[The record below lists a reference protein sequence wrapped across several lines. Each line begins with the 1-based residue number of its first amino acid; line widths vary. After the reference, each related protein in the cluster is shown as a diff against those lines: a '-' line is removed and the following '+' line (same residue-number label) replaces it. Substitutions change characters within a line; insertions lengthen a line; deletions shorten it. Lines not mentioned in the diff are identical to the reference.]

1 MGKGV
6 WIDELSDV
14 LFWDVE
20 RKSLDS
26 QKHIRWIIER
36 VLEKGNYSDWLAL
49 KTNVTKETLEK
60 EFNRLRIDPKS
71 RNFLRRYL
79 HGTDQLSR

>member
-1 MGKGV
+1 MEEGV
-6 WIDELSDV
+6 WIDQLSDV

-20 RKSLDS
+20 RDSLDP

-60 EFNRLRIDPKS
+60 EFDRLRIDPKS

>member
-1 MGKGV
+1 MEKGV
-6 WIDELSDV
+6 WIDQLSDV

-20 RKSLDS
+20 RDSLNPE
-26 QKHIRWIIER
+26 KHTRWIIER

-49 KTNVTKETLEK
+49 KSNVTKERLEK
-60 EFNRLRIDPKS
+60 EFNRLRIDPKA

-79 HGTDQLSR
+79 HGTDQTS

>member
-1 MGKGV
+1 MEEGV
-6 WIDELSDV
+6 WINQLSDV

-20 RKSLDS
+20 RNSLDP

-71 RNFLRRYL
+71 RKFLRRYL